1 MGNKVQTKLNN
12 ICSVSLVGIGLLVFA
27 LGNYIDGSI
36 ALKVILMAVA
46 RVLP

>member
-12 ICSVSLVGIGLLVFA
+12 ICSVSLVGIGWLAFA
-27 LGNYIDGSI
+27 LANYIDGPI
-36 ALKVILMAVA
+36 ALKVILLAVA